1 MDSRS
6 PTKGEIFEVKKGT
19 VYLKQTES
27 NHSIRVYL
35 IHVIIIGQFY
45 LHVSLS
51 EYSVT
56 KLRFLD
62 RIFKLV
68 IQVEDTCLIEEKNNT
83 STYCYPFSYILHKI
97 YMDKIKSLKV
107 RHFKEN

>member
-1 MDSRS
+1 MDSSS

-19 VYLKQTES
+19 VYLKQS

-35 IHVIIIGQFY
+35 IDVIIIGQFY

-62 RIFKLV
+62 RIFKLF
-68 IQVEDTCLIEEKNNT
+68 IQVEDTCLIEK
-83 STYCYPFSYILHKI
+83 K
-97 YMDKIKSLKV
+97 
-107 RHFKEN
+107 

>member
-1 MDSRS
+1 MDSSS

-68 IQVEDTCLIEEKNNT
+68 IQVEDTCLIEK
-83 STYCYPFSYILHKI
+83 KI
-97 YMDKIKSLKV
+97 THLPTAIHSHIFCIRFIWTKLSL
-107 RHFKEN
+107 